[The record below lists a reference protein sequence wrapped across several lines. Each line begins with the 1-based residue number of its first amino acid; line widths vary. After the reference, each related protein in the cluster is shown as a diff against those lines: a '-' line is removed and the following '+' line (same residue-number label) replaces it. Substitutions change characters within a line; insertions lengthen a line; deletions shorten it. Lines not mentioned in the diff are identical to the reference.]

1 MSRRNDIDRLR
12 DIHQHAR
19 WAIEFLEGHQRED
32 LDGDRNFR
40 LLLERYIEI
49 IGEAAARVSDE
60 TTSRIPEVPWQD
72 IIGMRNILIHGSFDI
87 DRDILWKTCHDNLPV
102 LVQTLDAHV

>member
-1 MSRRNDIDRLR
+1 MSRRSDIDRLR
-12 DIHQHAR
+12 DIRQHAQ
-19 WAIEFLEGHQRED
+19 WAIESLEGHQREG

-60 TTSRIPEVPWQD
+60 TTSLIPEVPWQD
-72 IIGMRNILIHGSFDI
+72 IIRMRTSCCMAPSASIETSSGTRVTTTCPRLSKHSTLI
-87 DRDILWKTCHDNLPV
+87 
-102 LVQTLDAHV
+102 